1 MKILA
6 LAASN
11 SRNSINGQLISHAA
25 RLLEDGLVD
34 QAEVEVIDIN
44 DFEMPL
50 YGADLEGEI
59 GIPDIAK
66 QFFTKIGQA
75 DALLISFA
83 EHNGSQTVAY
93 RNLYDWTSRID
104 SKVYQ
109 GKPAVFLATSP
120 GQRGGAGALAS
131 AVASAPFFGAE
142 LLGHLSIP
150 SFYDNF
156 DGESGSINDAALAAE
171 LERTLASLGEVEL

>member
-11 SRNSINGQLISHAA
+11 SRNSINKQLIAHAA
-25 RLLEDGLVD
+25 RLLEGGLISE
-34 QAEVEVIDIN
+34 AEVEVIDIN
-44 DFEMPL
+44 DYEMPL
-50 YGADLEGEI
+50 YGLDLQGEI
-59 GIPDIAK
+59 GIPDLAK
-66 QFFTKIGQA
+66 QFFTKIGAA

-93 RNLYDWTSRID
+93 KNLYDWASRID
-104 SKVYQ
+104 AKVYQ

-120 GQRGGAGALAS
+120 GPRGGAGALAS
-131 AVASAPFFGAE
+131 AVTTAPFFGCE
-142 LLGHLSIP
+142 LRGHLSVP

-156 DGESGSINDAALAAE
+156 DPEAGIITNADLQSEFESTLTAL
-171 LERTLASLGEVEL
+171 GQVES